1 MTSGTGVPWEGRGNA
16 MSDHLKRLAAEKAA
30 ELELRS
36 GMKLGLG
43 TGSTAK
49 HFVDIVGERIRAGES
64 YLCVPTSEATRK
76 QAEGLG
82 IPLTTLDEIGGI
94 DLTVDGADEFDP
106 ALCLV
111 KGGGGAHLREKMVAA
126 NSTRMIVIAD
136 ASKQVARLGAFPL
149 PVEVVRFAHGTTARA
164 VARAFAAE
172 GITVETRLRKAKDG
186 SDYISDNGNFILDCV
201 NSGIADPGALAAR
214 LDGISGV
221 VEHGLFVGLCFAVY
235 LGSEEGVAVIGKNP

>member
-1 MTSGTGVPWEGRGNA
+1 

-49 HFVDIVGERIRAGES
+49 HFVDIVGERIRAGET
-64 YLCVPTSEATRK
+64 YLCVPTSEATRL

-82 IPLTTLDEIGGI
+82 IPLATLDEIGEI

-106 ALCLV
+106 ALNLV
-111 KGGGGAHLREKMVAA
+111 KGGGGAHLREKMVAV
-126 NSTRMIVIAD
+126 NSKRMIVIAD
-136 ASKQVARLGAFPL
+136 ASKKVARLGAFPL
-149 PVEVVRFAHGTTARA
+149 PVEVVQFAHGSSARA
-164 VARAFAAE
+164 VERAFAAE
-172 GITVETRLRKAKDG
+172 GITVETRLRQTKDG
-186 SDYISDNGNFILDCV
+186 ALYVSDNGNFILDCV
-201 NSGIADPGALAAR
+201 NSGIADPASLAQR

-235 LGSEEGVAVIGKNP
+235 LASQEGVAVIGKKP

>member
-1 MTSGTGVPWEGRGNA
+1 
-16 MSDHLKRLAAEKAA
+16 MSDHLKRRAAEVAA
-30 ELELRS
+30 ERELRS

-82 IPLTTLDEIGGI
+82 IPLAALDDVGEL

-106 ALCLV
+106 DLNLI
-111 KGGGGAHLREKMVAA
+111 KGGGGAHLREKVVASNSRRMV
-126 NSTRMIVIAD
+126 VIAD
-136 ASKQVARLGAFPL
+136 ASKKVARLGAFPL
-149 PVEVVRFAHGTTARA
+149 PVEIVPFAFATTIRA

-172 GITVETRLRKAKDG
+172 GITVEIRQRKRADG
-186 SDYISDNGNFILDCV
+186 SDYISDNGNLIFDCV
-201 NSGIADPGALAAR
+201 NNGIARPAALAAR
-214 LDGISGV
+214 LDAIPGL
-221 VEHGLFVGLCFAVY
+221 VEHGLFIGLCFAVY
-235 LGSEEGVAVIGKNP
+235 LGAEEGVAVIGKTP